1 MGTRAGSPRLAV
13 RLNFPYQSIKSLVIA
28 GRVSGQTMQIDQR
41 LGSTV
46 PEAPPAAGRAGFRSW
61 VKARQ
66 TPAARLIYGLGMAV
80 RRMRVP
86 QVNAIHRPLY
96 MLDRLVRSTMGDAL
110 RIVWYTP
117 LFQSRLKGYA
127 PGLAVTGGIPLV
139 MGDLEIEFGRDCN
152 ISGKTTLS
160 GRIGGGLTPRLTVG
174 DNCVIGWQ
182 NTISVGTRVV
192 IGNNVFMASNCSLIG
207 YPGHPLDPVARANHL
222 PDTDDQTGDIVL
234 EDDVWL
240 ATGVTVMPGVRIGRG
255 TIVGAGS
262 VVTKDLPEMTIAAGV
277 PAVVRRR
284 LESGPPASAQRDAIR
299 VEAK

>member
-1 MGTRAGSPRLAV
+1 
-13 RLNFPYQSIKSLVIA
+13 
-28 GRVSGQTMQIDQR
+28 MQIDQR
-41 LGSTV
+41 RSV
-46 PEAPPAAGRAGFRSW
+46 PVSPPAAMPVGFRAW

-96 MLDRLVRSTMGDAL
+96 VLDRLVRSTIGDGL
-110 RIVWYTP
+110 RILWYTP

-139 MGDLEIEFGRDCN
+139 MGSLEIEFGRDIS
-152 ISGKTTLS
+152 ISGKTTLAGRTS
-160 GRIGGGLTPRLTVG
+160 GSVTPRLIVG

-182 NTISVGTRVV
+182 NAISVGTRVV

-207 YPGHPLDPVARANHL
+207 YPGHPLDPVARAQHL
-222 PDTDDQTGDIVL
+222 PDTDDQTGDIIL

-262 VVTKDLPEMTIAAGV
+262 VVTKDLPPMTIAAGV
-277 PAVVRRR
+277 PAVVKRR
-284 LESGPPASAQRDAIR
+284 LESSAARG
-299 VEAK
+299 EAQ